1 MPMCVRV
8 SLQYLEMVLVLH
20 LAQPWNHL
28 WLNCS
33 IIVWDAIDKKLR
45 LQGRHKGDL
54 VGFDWLDGWQYQKA
68 SDEYLSFK
76 VLDWN
81 FFLLFF
87 SFFIRFNIAI
97 SKPIGTMCQVY
108 CKWKYICHEND
119 LLRDLCTRVLCNR
132 DLCNRDSGCAA
143 ILGPMHSLAGA
154 LSHRPWNLVQLC
166 TRFVQLCTKSPF
178 CHHRQRCR
186 I

>member
-8 SLQYLEMVLVLH
+8 SLQYLEMVLQLH
-20 LAQPWNHL
+20 NLE
-28 WLNCS
+28 
-33 IIVWDAIDKKLR
+33 IIFDWTARSSSEMR
-45 LQGRHKGDL
+45 LTTNYVSRESTKGDL

>member
-8 SLQYLEMVLVLH
+8 SLQYLEMVLQLH
-20 LAQPWNHL
+20 NLE
-28 WLNCS
+28 
-33 IIVWDAIDKKLR
+33 II
-45 LQGRHKGDL
+45 
-54 VGFDWLDGWQYQKA
+54 FDWTAQSSSEMRLTKNYVYREGTKVTWLDLIGWMDDNTRKHLMSIFQ
-68 SDEYLSFK
+68 SFR
-76 VLDWN
+76 LE
-81 FFLLFF
+81 FFLAVF
-87 SFFIRFNIAI
+87 FFIRVNITI
-97 SKPIGTMCQVY
+97 TKPIGTMCQVY

-178 CHHRQRCR
+178 CHHRQHCR